1 MIPKVTP
8 NMTPNMTPEIAALV
22 KSEKPLISPREAAK
36 ALHVTP
42 YIFNLQLKQGML
54 PFPALKV
61 GSRVKIPRIPF
72 LRYLGYD
79 GGTPNA

>member
-1 MIPKVTP
+1 MTPKV
-8 NMTPNMTPEIAALV
+8 TPNMTPEIAALV
-22 KSEKPLISPREAAK
+22 KSGKPLITPVEAAR

-79 GGTPNA
+79 GGTTNA

>member
-1 MIPKVTP
+1 MTPKVTP
-8 NMTPNMTPEIAALV
+8 EVTPNMTPEIAALV
-22 KSEKPLISPREAAK
+22 KSEKPLISSAEAAR

-42 YIFNLQLKQGML
+42 YIFNIQLKQGML

-72 LRYLGYD
+72 LRYIGYD
-79 GGTPNA
+79 GGTTNA

>member
-1 MIPKVTP
+1 
-8 NMTPNMTPEIAALV
+8 MTPNMTPKVTPEIDAIV
-22 KSEKPLISPREAAK
+22 KSEKPIITAREAAK

-72 LRYLGYD
+72 LKYLGYD
-79 GGTPNA
+79 GGPTNA

>member
-1 MIPKVTP
+1 
-8 NMTPNMTPEIAALV
+8 MTPEIAALV
-22 KSEKPLISPREAAK
+22 KSENPLITPLEAAK

-42 YIFNLQLKQGML
+42 YIFNLQLKQGLL

-72 LRYLGYD
+72 LKYLGYD
-79 GGTPNA
+79 GGAADA